1 LSGETVF
8 SMVLLVLLVGGII
21 VFYAVRLAQDAKGL
35 WQALRALRDKIDG
48 TKRWP

>member
-1 LSGETVF
+1 MSGETVF
-8 SMVLLVLLVGGII
+8 SMVLLALLIGGII
-21 VFYAVRLAQDAKGL
+21 VFYGVRLVQEAKGL